1 MKDLLKAV
9 SPVAALLGGGKDA
22 GFAMGI
28 IPGLLRRKYV
38 EDKAE
43 DKAEEERQ
51 AAIAASAQGKPMKK
65 GGMTA
70 SKRADG
76 IASRG
81 KTRGKMV

>member
-43 DKAEEERQ
+43 EERQ

-70 SKRADG
+70 SSRADG
-76 IASRG
+76 CATKG

>member
-38 EDKAE
+38 EDKADE
-43 DKAEEERQ
+43 ARQQ
-51 AAIAASAQGKPMKK
+51 AAAASAQGQPMKK

-70 SKRADG
+70 SRRADG
-76 IASRG
+76 IAQRG
-81 KTRGKMV
+81 KTKGRMI

>member
-9 SPVAALLGGGKDA
+9 SPVAALLDGGKDA

-28 IPGLLRRKYV
+28 IPGLMRRKHV

-43 DKAEEERQ
+43 EARQ
-51 AAIAASAQGKPMKK
+51 AAMAASAQGQPMKK

-76 IASRG
+76 CAVRG
-81 KTRGKMV
+81 KTRA